1 MRMKARAANQFR
13 ISVDSRNVKKPKDR
27 RVSDVLS
34 KLECS
39 PKMKKFIMSEISKEK
54 AKYTH
59 LPSTQVASK
68 VLHRYHEMRMN
79 LRIVPKEEG
88 NTVSRPAD
96 VRLSGRKRNMAS
108 VETDDSGSDD
118 IDISEFD
125 EEKLPIPSPGA
136 FALSPSPSQLKANKR
151 LLLFLSDQD
160 TALISDS
167 SPEPSQIVSPKVTPK
182 KKSYFGDEV
191 FRKVKLSPE
200 DPRIPHLSSP
210 SLADGVEMFGREPA
224 EADSASSSSEDTIL
238 AHNLLSGVACGSC
251 METRSGEQLSLCS
264 GCHTVSYCGT
274 KCQNR
279 NWSRHKKVC
288 KIMKDAKVE
297 EKLSFFY
304 KEIQWLNE
312 LKAKQSTKKRSKK
325 AVTINSQPEYAP
337 SNEEEEVKQVATPK
351 KVRSILKKGKGQLAV
366 EVVMKSP
373 TISNVHY
380 NEASAN
386 TKASPSV
393 NGKLNV
399 SSATTSSPSPP
410 VKRNLLS
417 KFSPSSGSNVSE
429 GKFPGTEDKSN
440 VDLEEK
446 SPKKLPLTPVKSNE
460 HDATATPLNSP
471 RLLQSILT
479 NSESRTSSR
488 IHQEKRRRDTPHPT
502 KALLDPVLKSSMS
515 TNPRKIDFEK
525 VSEDQVDDQ
534 ILDTEEK
541 VLTSAKTEPSPPPGS
556 PESTPHQSSKSP
568 ESSSRSESWETSP
581 KSSGSPRASSPT
593 AQSESATV
601 VKAPGSHGSTG
612 NPGDLLGDFSESS
625 GNLSVLSDF
634 AAIQVNYL
642 VQV

>member
-1 MRMKARAANQFR
+1 
-13 ISVDSRNVKKPKDR
+13 
-27 RVSDVLS
+27 
-34 KLECS
+34 
-39 PKMKKFIMSEISKEK
+39 
-54 AKYTH
+54 
-59 LPSTQVASK
+59 
-68 VLHRYHEMRMN
+68 
-79 LRIVPKEEG
+79 
-88 NTVSRPAD
+88 
-96 VRLSGRKRNMAS
+96 
-108 VETDDSGSDD
+108 
-118 IDISEFD
+118 
-125 EEKLPIPSPGA
+125 
-136 FALSPSPSQLKANKR
+136 
-151 LLLFLSDQD
+151 
-160 TALISDS
+160 
-167 SPEPSQIVSPKVTPK
+167 
-182 KKSYFGDEV
+182 
-191 FRKVKLSPE
+191 
-200 DPRIPHLSSP
+200 
-210 SLADGVEMFGREPA
+210 
-224 EADSASSSSEDTIL
+224 
-238 AHNLLSGVACGSC
+238 
-251 METRSGEQLSLCS
+251 
-264 GCHTVSYCGT
+264 
-274 KCQNR
+274 
-279 NWSRHKKVC
+279 
-288 KIMKDAKVE
+288 MKDAKVE
-297 EKLSFFY
+297 EKLSFFV

-337 SNEEEEVKQVATPK
+337 SNEDEEVKQVATPK

-386 TKASPSV
+386 TNASPSV
-393 NGKLNV
+393 NGKLNI

-410 VKRNLLS
+410 VKRNLLY
-417 KFSPSSGSNVSE
+417 KFSPSSGSTVSE

-541 VLTSAKTEPSPPPGS
+541 VLTSAKTEPSPPHGS
-556 PESTPHQSSKSP
+556 PELTPHQSSESP
-568 ESSSRSESWETSP
+568 ESQSPSQSESLNNSP

-593 AQSESATV
+593 AQSQSESATV

-634 AAIQVNYL
+634 AAVQVNYQF
-642 VQV
+642 QV